1 MQGTAAD
8 LIKVAMVRI
17 RKRLIDGR
25 FRARMILQVHDE
37 LVFEAPETE
46 IDRLAPLVRGE
57 MEGALDLVVPIAV
70 ELGTGR
76 DWLEAHE

>member
-1 MQGTAAD
+1 
-8 LIKVAMVRI
+8 MVRI
-17 RKRLIDGR
+17 RKRLLDGL

-37 LVFEAPETE
+37 LVFEAPEAE